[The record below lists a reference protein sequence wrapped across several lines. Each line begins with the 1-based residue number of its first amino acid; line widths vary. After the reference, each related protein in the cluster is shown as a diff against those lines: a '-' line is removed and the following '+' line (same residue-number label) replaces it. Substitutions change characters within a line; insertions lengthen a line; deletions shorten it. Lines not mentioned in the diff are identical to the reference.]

1 MKCSFLSAENFLL
14 MSLTGGCLAFEIS
27 LWSFSKLFM
36 FLSAFPVFMRTF
48 HIQENFL
55 FPCVFPTSMSI
66 SCFYE
71 HIPFSGIIPVS
82 MCISC
87 FHVYFLTTVRS
98 PPRKIRLL
106 VWICQN
112 KLFPLRAR
120 FLSSF
125 VSNKGTKAQNIT
137 MIQHQKCISV
147 WERGWF
153 SIKIMHNPLIHAEIL
168 LTIFWHSY
176 LSLQNDDEICNIDT
190 ENMIERCLDVEKSQ
204 FLNFPHAK

>member
-1 MKCSFLSAENFLL
+1 MKVFQLVRLSWEKYAFFVKLRADDMMQWIVFKWSHMKCSFLSADNFLL

-27 LWSFSKLFM
+27 LWSFFKLLM
-36 FLSAFPVFMRTF
+36 FLSSFPVFMCTF
-48 HIQENFL
+48 HIQENFI
-55 FPCVFPTSMSI
+55 FPCVFPISMWI
-66 SCFYE
+66 SCFHE

-82 MCISC
+82 MSVSC

-125 VSNKGTKAQNIT
+125 VSN
-137 MIQHQKCISV
+137 
-147 WERGWF
+147 
-153 SIKIMHNPLIHAEIL
+153 
-168 LTIFWHSY
+168 
-176 LSLQNDDEICNIDT
+176 
-190 ENMIERCLDVEKSQ
+190 
-204 FLNFPHAK
+204 